1 MALSDNSYVH
11 GLLTFAIALMFLMP
25 IGITLFG
32 GPDNAPD
39 TTYSE
44 YLEELNRG
52 YTDLTGSAPVSE
64 SVWGLR
70 GIYTPYTGGAYG
82 YTDDG
87 WLYGT
92 KIYEYSPTQY
102 NAGPTS
108 YSVTS
113 RETANGQVTDLPVY
127 VYDDVPSNRNDLKTG
142 DMYTSVAMDV
152 EQKSDIFFTSNG
164 KTEIGDYYYYEY
176 SGYRYSFAPMQD
188 IYGMDNNGD
197 AVPIVANT
205 SSLSLIWY
213 DYYGSSGISGQII
226 ITGSDKG
233 VSFVTADDIIRAFDG
248 TTNTAKFEMMF
259 NGVSCNLYVK
269 LDSYYI
275 ASGLSIEECYNA
287 GYWSV
292 MVTSLSTAVSS
303 YTGTDY
309 SFNIYNV
316 FDTLID
322 LLTFNLDDYGFSP
335 LVATIASAVV
345 VVPLYVGL
353 ISIGLSC
360 YPVLL
365 LAGAMA
371 VLQGLSILLGVA

>member
-1 MALSDNSYVH
+1 MALSDNNYVH

-25 IGITLFG
+25 IGITLFVS
-32 GPDNAPD
+32 PDDGPD
-39 TTYSE
+39 TTNSE
-44 YLEELNRG
+44 YLEQLNKG

-82 YTDDG
+82 YTADG
-87 WLYGT
+87 WLYGI
-92 KIYEYSPTQY
+92 KIYEYSPSQY
-102 NAGPTS
+102 SAGPTG
-108 YSVTS
+108 YTVTS
-113 RETANGQVTDLPVY
+113 REVADGQVSELPVY
-127 VYDDVPSNRNDLKTG
+127 EYSSVPQNRTDLAVG
-142 DMYTSVAMDV
+142 DMYTSVSFDV
-152 EQKSDIFFTSNG
+152 NQKSDIFFTSSG
-164 KTEIGDYYYYEY
+164 RTEIGDSYYYEY
-176 SGYRYSFAPMQD
+176 SGYRYAFAPLQD

-226 ITGSDKG
+226 ITGSDRG
-233 VSFVTADDIIRAFDG
+233 VSYITANDVIQAFDG
-248 TTNTAKFEMMF
+248 TTNTARFEMQF
-259 NGVSCNLYVK
+259 NGISCNLYVK
-269 LDSYYI
+269 MDSYYL
-275 ASGLSIEECYNA
+275 AGGMSIEECYNA

-292 MVTSLSTAVSS
+292 MVTSLSTTVSS

-335 LVATIASAVV
+335 MVSTIASAVV

-365 LAGAMA
+365 LAGALA
-371 VLQGLSILLGVA
+371 VFQGMSWLGGIF

>member
-11 GLLTFAIALMFLMP
+11 GLLTFAIALMFLLP
-25 IGITLFG
+25 LGINYFIQPEDA
-32 GPDNAPD
+32 PDN
-39 TTYSE
+39 TYSE
-44 YLEELNRG
+44 YVQELNKG

-82 YTDDG
+82 YTEDG

-92 KIYEYSPTQY
+92 KIYEYSPSQY
-102 NAGPTS
+102 SAGPAS
-108 YSVTS
+108 YTVTS
-113 RETANGQVTDLPVY
+113 RTVENGQVDELPVY
-127 VYDDVPSNRNDLKTG
+127 EYSSVPQNRTDVEVG
-142 DMYTSVAMDV
+142 DMYTSVAFDV
-152 EQKSDIFFTSNG
+152 GQKSDIFFTSTG
-164 KTEIGDYYYYEY
+164 KTEIGNHYYYEY
-176 SGYRYSFAPMQD
+176 SGYRYSFSPLQD

-213 DYYGSSGISGQII
+213 DYYGLSSGISGQLI
-226 ITGSDKG
+226 ITGSDSG
-233 VSFVTADDIIRAFDG
+233 VSYVTSQDIIRAFDG
-248 TTNTAKFEMMF
+248 TTNTARFEMQF
-259 NGVSCNLYVK
+259 NGISCNLYVK
-269 LDSYYI
+269 MDSYYL
-275 ASGLSIEECYNA
+275 AGGMSIEECYNA

-292 MVTSLSTAVSS
+292 MVTSLSTTVSS

-316 FDTLID
+316 FDTIID
-322 LLTFNLDDYGFSP
+322 LLTFNLDEYGFSP
-335 LVATIASAVV
+335 LISTVASAVV

-365 LAGAMA
+365 LAGALA
-371 VLQGLSILLGVA
+371 VFQGASWLGLF

>member
-1 MALSDNSYVH
+1 MALSDNNYVH
-11 GLLTFAIALMFLMP
+11 GLLTFAISLMFLMP
-25 IGITLFG
+25 IGITLFVS
-32 GPDNAPD
+32 PDAEPD
-39 TTYSE
+39 TTNNE
-44 YLEELNRG
+44 YLKQLNKG
-52 YTDLTGSAPVSE
+52 YADLTGSAPVSE

-70 GIYTPYTGGAYG
+70 GIYTPYMGGAYG
-82 YTDDG
+82 YTADG

-92 KIYEYSPTQY
+92 KIYEYSPSQY
-102 NAGPTS
+102 SAGPTA
-108 YSVTS
+108 YTVTS
-113 RETANGQVTDLPVY
+113 REVADGQASELPVY
-127 VYDDVPSNRNDLKTG
+127 EYSSVPQNRTDLAVG
-142 DMYTSVAMDV
+142 DMYTSVAFDV
-152 EQKSDIFFTSNG
+152 NQKSDIFFTSSG
-164 KTEIGDYYYYEY
+164 KTEIGDNYYYEY
-176 SGYRYSFAPMQD
+176 SGYRYSFAPLQD

-226 ITGSDKG
+226 ITGSDRG
-233 VSFVTADDIIRAFDG
+233 VSYITANDVIQAFDG
-248 TTNTAKFEMMF
+248 TTNAARFEMQF
-259 NGVSCNLYVK
+259 NGISCNLYVK
-269 LDSYYI
+269 MDSYYL
-275 ASGLSIEECYNA
+275 AGGMSIEECYNA

-292 MVTSLSTAVSS
+292 MVTSLSTTVSS

-316 FDTLID
+316 FETLID

-335 LVATIASAVV
+335 MVSTIASAVV

-365 LAGAMA
+365 LAGALA
-371 VLQGLSILLGVA
+371 VFQGMSWLGGIL

>member
-11 GLLTFAIALMFLMP
+11 GMLTFAIALMVLMP
-25 IGITLFG
+25 IGITLFVSS
-32 GPDNAPD
+32 DDVPD
-39 TTYSE
+39 TTNSD
-44 YLEELNRG
+44 YLEQLNKG
-52 YTDLTGSAPVSE
+52 YADLTGSAPVSE

-92 KIYEYSPTQY
+92 KIYEYSPSQY
-102 NAGPTS
+102 SSGPAA

-113 RETANGQVTDLPVY
+113 RAEANGQVSDLPVY
-127 VYDDVPSNRNDLKTG
+127 EYSSVPQNRTDLAIG
-142 DMYTSVAMDV
+142 DMYTSVSFDV
-152 EQKSDIFFTSNG
+152 NQKSDIFFTSSG
-164 KTEIGDYYYYEY
+164 KTEIGDNYYYEY
-176 SGYRYSFAPMQD
+176 SGYRYSFAPLQD

-197 AVPIVANT
+197 AVPIVANS

-213 DYYGSSGISGQII
+213 DYYGSSGISGQLI
-226 ITGSDKG
+226 ITGSDSG
-233 VSFVTADDIIRAFDG
+233 VSYVTANDIIQAFDG
-248 TTNTAKFEMMF
+248 TTNTARFKMQF
-259 NGVSCNLYVK
+259 NGISCNLYVK
-269 LDSYYI
+269 MDSYYL
-275 ASGLSIEECYNA
+275 AGGMSIEDCYNS

-292 MVTSLSTAVSS
+292 MVTSLSTTVSS

-316 FDTLID
+316 FDTIID

-335 LVATIASAVV
+335 MVATIASMVV

-365 LAGAMA
+365 LAGALA
-371 VLQGLSILLGVA
+371 VFQGMSWLGGII

>member
-1 MALSDNSYVH
+1 MALSDNNYVH

-25 IGITLFG
+25 IGITLFVS
-32 GPDNAPD
+32 PDDGPD
-39 TTYSE
+39 TTNSE
-44 YLEELNRG
+44 YLEQLNKS

-82 YTDDG
+82 YTADG

-92 KIYEYSPTQY
+92 KIYEYSPSQY
-102 NAGPTS
+102 SAGPTG
-108 YSVTS
+108 YTVTS
-113 RETANGQVTDLPVY
+113 REVADGQASELPVY
-127 VYDDVPSNRNDLKTG
+127 EYSSVPQNRTDLAVG
-142 DMYTSVAMDV
+142 DMYTSVSFDV
-152 EQKSDIFFTSNG
+152 NQKSDIFFTSSG
-164 KTEIGDYYYYEY
+164 RTEIGDSYYYEY
-176 SGYRYSFAPMQD
+176 SGYRYSFAPLQD

-226 ITGSDKG
+226 ITGSDRG
-233 VSFVTADDIIRAFDG
+233 VSYITANDVIQAFDG
-248 TTNTAKFEMMF
+248 TTNTARFEMQF
-259 NGVSCNLYVK
+259 NGISCNLYVK
-269 LDSYYI
+269 MDSYYL
-275 ASGLSIEECYNA
+275 AGGMSIEECYNA

-292 MVTSLSTAVSS
+292 MVTSLSTTVSS

-335 LVATIASAVV
+335 MVSTIASAVV

-365 LAGAMA
+365 LAGALA
-371 VLQGLSILLGVA
+371 VFQGMSWLGGIF

>member
-1 MALSDNSYVH
+1 MALSDNNYVH

-25 IGITLFG
+25 IGITLFVS
-32 GPDNAPD
+32 PDDGPD
-39 TTYSE
+39 TTNSE
-44 YLEELNRG
+44 YLEQLNKG
-52 YTDLTGSAPVSE
+52 YADLTGSAPVSE

-82 YTDDG
+82 YTADG

-92 KIYEYSPTQY
+92 KIYEYSPSQY
-102 NAGPTS
+102 SAGPTA
-108 YSVTS
+108 YTVTS
-113 RETANGQVTDLPVY
+113 REVADGQASELPVY
-127 VYDDVPSNRNDLKTG
+127 EYSSVPQNRTDLAVG
-142 DMYTSVAMDV
+142 DMYTSVSFDV
-152 EQKSDIFFTSNG
+152 NKKSDIFFTSSG
-164 KTEIGDYYYYEY
+164 RTEIGDSYYYEY
-176 SGYRYSFAPMQD
+176 SGYRYSFAPLQD

-226 ITGSDKG
+226 ITGSDRG
-233 VSFVTADDIIRAFDG
+233 VSYITANDVIQAFDG
-248 TTNTAKFEMMF
+248 TTNTARFEMQF
-259 NGVSCNLYVK
+259 NGISCNLYVK
-269 LDSYYI
+269 MDSYYL
-275 ASGLSIEECYNA
+275 AGGMSIEECYNA

-292 MVTSLSTAVSS
+292 MVTSLSTTVSS

-335 LVATIASAVV
+335 MVSTIASAVV

-365 LAGAMA
+365 LAGALA
-371 VLQGLSILLGVA
+371 VFQGMSWLGGIF

>member
-1 MALSDNSYVH
+1 MALSDNNYVH

-25 IGITLFG
+25 IGITLFVS
-32 GPDNAPD
+32 PDDEPD
-39 TTYSE
+39 TTNSE
-44 YLEELNRG
+44 YLEQLNKS

-82 YTDDG
+82 YTADG

-92 KIYEYSPTQY
+92 KIYEYSPSQY
-102 NAGPTS
+102 SAGPTG
-108 YSVTS
+108 YTVTS
-113 RETANGQVTDLPVY
+113 REVADGQASELPVY
-127 VYDDVPSNRNDLKTG
+127 EYSSVPQNRTDLAVG
-142 DMYTSVAMDV
+142 DMYTSVSFDV
-152 EQKSDIFFTSNG
+152 NQKSDIFFTSSG
-164 KTEIGDYYYYEY
+164 RTEIGDSYYYEY
-176 SGYRYSFAPMQD
+176 SGYRYSFAPLQD

-226 ITGSDKG
+226 ITGSDRG
-233 VSFVTADDIIRAFDG
+233 VSYITANDVIQAFDG
-248 TTNTAKFEMMF
+248 TTNTARFEMQF
-259 NGVSCNLYVK
+259 NGISCNLYVK
-269 LDSYYI
+269 MDSYYL
-275 ASGLSIEECYNA
+275 AGGMSIEECYNA

-292 MVTSLSTAVSS
+292 MVTSLSTTVSS

-335 LVATIASAVV
+335 MVSTIASAVV

-365 LAGAMA
+365 LAGALA
-371 VLQGLSILLGVA
+371 VFQGMSWLGGIL

>member
-1 MALSDNSYVH
+1 MALSDNNYVH

-25 IGITLFG
+25 IGITLFVS
-32 GPDNAPD
+32 PDDGPD
-39 TTYSE
+39 TTNSE
-44 YLEELNRG
+44 YLEQLNKG

-82 YTDDG
+82 YTADG

-92 KIYEYSPTQY
+92 KIYEYSPSQY
-102 NAGPTS
+102 SAGPTG
-108 YSVTS
+108 YTVTS
-113 RETANGQVTDLPVY
+113 REVADGQASELPVY
-127 VYDDVPSNRNDLKTG
+127 EYSSVPQNRTDLAVG
-142 DMYTSVAMDV
+142 DMYTSVSFDV
-152 EQKSDIFFTSNG
+152 NKKSDIFFTSSG
-164 KTEIGDYYYYEY
+164 RTEIGDSYYYEY
-176 SGYRYSFAPMQD
+176 SGYRYSFAPLQD

-226 ITGSDKG
+226 ITGSDRG
-233 VSFVTADDIIRAFDG
+233 VSYITANDVIQAFDG
-248 TTNTAKFEMMF
+248 TTNTARFEMQF
-259 NGVSCNLYVK
+259 NGISCNLYVK
-269 LDSYYI
+269 MDSYYL
-275 ASGLSIEECYNA
+275 AGGMSIEECYNA

-292 MVTSLSTAVSS
+292 MVTSLSTTVSS

-335 LVATIASAVV
+335 MVSTIASAVV

-365 LAGAMA
+365 LAGALA
-371 VLQGLSILLGVA
+371 VFQGMSWLGGIF

>member
-1 MALSDNSYVH
+1 MALSDSSYVH
-11 GLLTFAIALMFLMP
+11 GMLTFAIALMFLLP
-25 IGITLFG
+25 IGISLFG
-32 GPDNAPD
+32 GPESTPD

-82 YTDDG
+82 YTADG

-92 KIYEYSPTQY
+92 KIYDYSPSQY
-102 NAGPTS
+102 SAGPTS

-113 RETANGQVTDLPVY
+113 RETASGQVTDLPVY
-127 VYDDVPSNRNDLKTG
+127 VYGEVPSNRNDLKVG

-152 EQKSDIFFTSNG
+152 NQKSDIFFTANG
-164 KTEIGDYYYYEY
+164 KTEVGDYYYYEY

-213 DYYGSSGISGQII
+213 DYYGSSGISGQLI
-226 ITGSDKG
+226 ITGSDSG
-233 VSFVTADDIIRAFDG
+233 VSFVTADDIVRAFDG
-248 TTNTAKFEMMF
+248 TTNTAKFEMRF

-275 ASGLSIEECYNA
+275 ASGVSIEDCYNS

-292 MVTSLSTAVSS
+292 MVTSLSTTVSS

-316 FDTLID
+316 FDTIID

-335 LVATIASAVV
+335 MVATIASMVV

-365 LAGAMA
+365 LAGALA
-371 VLQGLSILLGVA
+371 VFQGMSWLGGII

>member
-32 GPDNAPD
+32 GPESELD

-44 YLEELNRG
+44 YLDELNRG

-127 VYDDVPSNRNDLKTG
+127 VYDDVPSNRNDLKVG

-176 SGYRYSFAPMQD
+176 SGYRYSFTPMQD

-213 DYYGSSGISGQII
+213 DYYGSSGISGQLI
-226 ITGSDKG
+226 ITGSDSG

-248 TTNTAKFEMMF
+248 TTNTARFEMMF

-275 ASGLSIEECYNA
+275 ASGLSIEDCYNA

-292 MVTSLSTAVSS
+292 MVTSLSTTVSS

-335 LVATIASAVV
+335 MVSTIASAVV

-365 LAGAMA
+365 LAGALA
-371 VLQGLSILLGVA
+371 VFQGMSWLGGFF

>member
-1 MALSDNSYVH
+1 MALSDNNYVH
-11 GLLTFAIALMFLMP
+11 GLLTFAISLMFLMP
-25 IGITLFG
+25 IGITLFVSL
-32 GPDNAPD
+32 DVEPD
-39 TTYSE
+39 TTNNE
-44 YLEELNRG
+44 YLEQLNKG
-52 YTDLTGSAPVSE
+52 YADLTGSAPVSE

-82 YTDDG
+82 YTADG

-92 KIYEYSPTQY
+92 KIYEYSPSQY
-102 NAGPTS
+102 SAGPTA
-108 YSVTS
+108 YTVTS
-113 RETANGQVTDLPVY
+113 REVADGQASELPVY
-127 VYDDVPSNRNDLKTG
+127 EYSSVPQNRTDLAVG
-142 DMYTSVAMDV
+142 DMYTSVAFDV
-152 EQKSDIFFTSNG
+152 NKKSDIFFTSSG
-164 KTEIGDYYYYEY
+164 KTEIGDNYYYEY
-176 SGYRYSFAPMQD
+176 SGYRYSFAPLQD

-213 DYYGSSGISGQII
+213 DYYGSSGISGQLI
-226 ITGSDKG
+226 ITGSDSG
-233 VSFVTADDIIRAFDG
+233 VSYVTANDIIQAFDG
-248 TTNTAKFEMMF
+248 TTNTARFEMQF
-259 NGVSCNLYVK
+259 NGISCNLYVK
-269 LDSYYI
+269 MDSYYLAGGMSI
-275 ASGLSIEECYNA
+275 ADCYNA

-292 MVTSLSTAVSS
+292 MVTSLSTTVSS

-316 FDTLID
+316 FETLID

-335 LVATIASAVV
+335 MVSTIASAVV

-365 LAGAMA
+365 LAGALA
-371 VLQGLSILLGVA
+371 VFQGMSWLGGIF

>member
-25 IGITLFG
+25 IGITLFVS
-32 GPDNAPD
+32 PDGEPD
-39 TTYSE
+39 TTNSE
-44 YLEELNRG
+44 YLEQLNKG
-52 YTDLTGSAPVSE
+52 YADLTGSAPVSE

-82 YTDDG
+82 YTADG

-92 KIYEYSPTQY
+92 KIYEYSPSQY
-102 NAGPTS
+102 SAGPTA
-108 YSVTS
+108 YTVTS
-113 RETANGQVTDLPVY
+113 REVADGQASELPVY
-127 VYDDVPSNRNDLKTG
+127 EYSSVPQNRTDLAVG
-142 DMYTSVAMDV
+142 DMYTSVAFDV
-152 EQKSDIFFTSNG
+152 NQKSDIFFTSSG
-164 KTEIGDYYYYEY
+164 KTEIGDSYYYEY
-176 SGYRYSFAPMQD
+176 SGYRYSFAPLQD

-213 DYYGSSGISGQII
+213 DYYGSSGISGQLI
-226 ITGSDKG
+226 ITGSDSG
-233 VSFVTADDIIRAFDG
+233 VSYVTANDIIQAFDG
-248 TTNTAKFEMMF
+248 TTNTARFEMQF
-259 NGVSCNLYVK
+259 NGISCNLYVK
-269 LDSYYI
+269 MDSYYL
-275 ASGLSIEECYNA
+275 AGGMNIEDCYNA

-292 MVTSLSTAVSS
+292 MVTSLSTTVSS

-335 LVATIASAVV
+335 MVSTIASAVV

-365 LAGAMA
+365 LAGALA
-371 VLQGLSILLGVA
+371 VFQGMSWLGGIF

>member
-1 MALSDNSYVH
+1 MALSDSSYVH
-11 GLLTFAIALMFLMP
+11 GMLTFAIALMFLLP
-25 IGITLFG
+25 IGISLFG
-32 GPDNAPD
+32 GAESTPD

-82 YTDDG
+82 YTADG

-92 KIYEYSPTQY
+92 KIYDYSPSQY
-102 NAGPTS
+102 SAGPTS

-113 RETANGQVTDLPVY
+113 RETASGQVTDLPVY
-127 VYDDVPSNRNDLKTG
+127 VYGDVPSNRNDLKVG

-152 EQKSDIFFTSNG
+152 DQKSDIFFTSNG
-164 KTEIGDYYYYEY
+164 KTEVGDYYYYEY

-213 DYYGSSGISGQII
+213 DYYGSSGISGQLI
-226 ITGSDKG
+226 ITGSDSG
-233 VSFVTADDIIRAFDG
+233 VSFVTADDIVRAFDG
-248 TTNTAKFEMMF
+248 TTNTAKFEMRF

-275 ASGLSIEECYNA
+275 ASGVSIEDCYNS

-292 MVTSLSTAVSS
+292 MVTSLSTTVSS

-309 SFNIYNV
+309 SFNIYNI
-316 FDTLID
+316 FDTIID

-335 LVATIASAVV
+335 MVATIASMVV

-365 LAGAMA
+365 LAGALA
-371 VLQGLSILLGVA
+371 VFQGMSWLGGII